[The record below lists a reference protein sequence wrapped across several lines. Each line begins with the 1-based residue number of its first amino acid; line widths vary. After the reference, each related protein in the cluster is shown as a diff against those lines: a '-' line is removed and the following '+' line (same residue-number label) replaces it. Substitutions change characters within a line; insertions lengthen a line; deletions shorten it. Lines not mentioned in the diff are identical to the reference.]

1 MKKPTTFILAA
12 SLALFSSSCSESTSK
27 EGTHEHADGTV
38 HKNDDHADHV
48 HDLMCGCAIKEV
60 GKCGEFIKVDD
71 KFIPLTLPA
80 SADLGPMPFCRKEG
94 LKADVEG
101 AVKDGKY
108 VATSFAYVTKDKK

>member
-71 KFIPLTLPA
+71 KF
-80 SADLGPMPFCRKEG
+80 CRKEG